1 MTVLVT
7 GGAGYIGGHMV
18 LALLDAGEKV
28 VVLDDLST
36 GFRAAVKHPA
46 KLVVGDVG
54 DAALV
59 DDILAAH
66 KIDAIAHFAAKIVVP
81 ESIGDPLRYYLTNAA
96 KARTLLEC
104 AVRGKIKHFIFSS
117 TAAVYGDPPVNPV
130 DETVPLAPINP
141 YGRSKLMTE
150 WMLED
155 AAKADDLKFAILRYF
170 NVAGADPNGRLGQS
184 TPQATHLIKVAVQ
197 AALGLRPYLE
207 VFGTD
212 YPTRDGTCIR
222 DYIQV
227 SDLVAAH
234 LLALAYLRKGGES
247 LICNSGYGH
256 GVSVFEVV
264 DAVKQVSGADFKVRI
279 SGRRPGDPASLVACA
294 KRIKAVLGWK
304 PKYDDL
310 PTIVGQALDWERRL
324 RDKSVTGEPA
334 GAHSLAC
341 DAV

>member
-18 LALLDAGEKV
+18 LALLDAGEKI

-36 GFRAAVKHPA
+36 GFRWAVPEAA
-46 KLVVGDVG
+46 KLIVGNVG

-59 DDILAAH
+59 DDILDRYE
-66 KIDAIAHFAAKIVVP
+66 IDAIAHFAAKIVVP
-81 ESIGDPLRYYLTNAA
+81 ESIGDPLRYYHSNAT
-96 KARTLLEC
+96 KARTLIDC

-117 TAAVYGDPPVNPV
+117 TAAVYGEPPVTPV

-141 YGRSKLMTE
+141 YGRSKLMAE

-155 AAKADDLKFAILRYF
+155 VAKAHDLKFAILRYF

-184 TPQATHLIKVAVQ
+184 APQATHLIKVAVQ
-197 AALGLRPYLE
+197 AALGLRPGLE

-234 LLALAYLRKGGES
+234 LMALDHLRKGGES
-247 LICNSGYGH
+247 LICNCGYGR

-264 DAVKQVSGADFKVRI
+264 EAVKQVSGSDFNVRI
-279 SGRRPGDPASLVACA
+279 SGRRPGDPAALVAGT
-294 KRIKAVLGWK
+294 KRVKAALGWT

-324 RDKSVTGEPA
+324 HNKYITGEPA
-334 GAHSLAC
+334 GANSAEC